1 MSTEPRTR
9 PPARDRDH
17 RVTVAAVLLLAAC
30 AAALA
35 YVLLGGHRHGPVA
48 SESTADGPART
59 VLDQGP
65 SDGSGAD
72 AP

>member
-17 RVTVAAVLLLAAC
+17 RVTVVAALLLAAC

-35 YVLLGGHRHGPVA
+35 YVLLGGHHGPVE
-48 SESTADGPART
+48 SDSTAGA
-59 VLDQGP
+59 P
-65 SDGSGAD
+65 SRAVPG
-72 AP
+72 